1 MKIFG
6 KRKSGAG
13 TVKSNGTKESN
24 NSTVTG
30 NATVKSGESTE
41 QNKSDAGNEEV
52 PSYFAVASDSS
63 GLGGSASKKKSRAS
77 NSSGAYN
84 GDDIEILLQMDPSKL
99 NSKQRR
105 LVRRHREREG
115 AGDPS
120 VAVTSDGDTPAGK
133 SDFETSTTEDM
144 KAKDY
149 DGNVR
154 DTAQNNAGD
163 KKVNTIKSTK
173 PNDQHEKIR
182 SDDSQPSQV
191 NKINASEVLAKLEGL
206 NSKDRRKF
214 LRQLRRDNP
223 EDGTDL
229 SEKGLIAAAED
240 QARRI
245 AEMNRLNV
253 SKENVDQDAGKKRKA
268 EDAKETDQATKSETT
283 TMTAPKKK
291 SRRRKS
297 KVNLDDLT
305 PEERQRR
312 EQQRQMQKEAAER
325 RAAGL
330 VDPNR
335 HPLNS
340 ERRRAN
346 RRKPGRGALIALRKK
361 EEMAERGRFNAVGY
375 QMRKGGAD
383 ASQK

>member
-6 KRKSGAG
+6 KRKSSGG
-13 TVKSNGTKESN
+13 TVKSKGTESDT
-24 NSTVTG
+24 STVTG
-30 NATVKSGESTE
+30 NNSVKSSESTK
-41 QNKSDAGNEEV
+41 NKSDADNEDV
-52 PSYFAVASDSS
+52 PSYFAHASDSG
-63 GLGGSASKKKSRAS
+63 GLGDSAAKKKKPRAS
-77 NSSGAYN
+77 NSVGAYN
-84 GDDIEILLQMDPSKL
+84 GDDIEILLEMDPSKL

-115 AGDPS
+115 AKDPCTV
-120 VAVTSDGDTPAGK
+120 VASDEATSIGKDDVEVCAKEKPKSINYDNDGDDSGK
-133 SDFETSTTEDM
+133 KRVDS
-144 KAKDY
+144 
-149 DGNVR
+149 
-154 DTAQNNAGD
+154 
-163 KKVNTIKSTK
+163 IKSNT
-173 PNDQHEKIR
+173 PNKQNEKR
-182 SDDSQPSQV
+182 TSNETQPSQGD
-191 NKINASEVLAKLEGL
+191 KINATEILAKLEGL

-223 EDGTDL
+223 EDSTDL

-240 QARRI
+240 EARRI
-245 AEMNRLNV
+245 AEKNRLNV
-253 SKENVDQDAGKKRKA
+253 SKENSDADASKKRKA
-268 EDAKETDQATKSETT
+268 EDAEETDQGTTSETT
-283 TMTAPKKK
+283 TTTTPKKR

-297 KVNLDDLT
+297 NVNADDLS

-312 EQQRQMQKEAAER
+312 EQQRKMQKEAAER

-346 RRKPGRGALIALRKK
+346 RRKPGRGALIAMKKK

-375 QMRKGGAD
+375 QMRRGGAG
-383 ASQK
+383 SSGK

>member
-1 MKIFG
+1 
-6 KRKSGAG
+6 
-13 TVKSNGTKESN
+13 
-24 NSTVTG
+24 
-30 NATVKSGESTE
+30 
-41 QNKSDAGNEEV
+41 
-52 PSYFAVASDSS
+52 
-63 GLGGSASKKKSRAS
+63 
-77 NSSGAYN
+77 
-84 GDDIEILLQMDPSKL
+84 MDPSQL

-120 VAVTSDGDTPAGK
+120 AVVTSDGGTPAGK
-133 SDFETSTTEDM
+133 NDVEISTKEDM

-149 DGNVR
+149 DGKER
-154 DTAQNNAGD
+154 ETAQNNSGD

-173 PNDQHEKIR
+173 PSDQREKIR

-191 NKINASEVLAKLEGL
+191 NKINASEVLSKLEGL

-229 SEKGLIAAAED
+229 SEKVLIAAAED
-240 QARRI
+240 EARRI

-253 SKENVDQDAGKKRKA
+253 SKENINQDADKKRKA
-268 EDAKETDQATKSETT
+268 EDAKETDHTTTSETT
-283 TMTAPKKK
+283 TTTAPKKR

-312 EQQRQMQKEAAER
+312 EQQRQMQKEAVER

-330 VDPNR
+330 VDLNR

-346 RRKPGRGALIALRKK
+346 RRKPGRGALIAMRKK

-375 QMRKGGAD
+375 QMRRGGAG
-383 ASQK
+383 ASGK